1 MRFSTAQ
8 IKKLPPALLTFS
20 FISGFLGGA
29 AVGSALH
36 FELAFQAIQPVFAEI
51 EAASTET
58 VVEHQSFATQASES
72 TQYFF
77 SDGSETVVEI
87 PASQGISPDRLR
99 IPAIGVEASVIDLGL
114 NPDGTLQVP
123 EDFSQTG
130 WWTGG
135 ARPGDRGAAVI
146 VGHVDSRT
154 GPAVFYRLQELRP
167 GDEIQVMNADN
178 QVVRF
183 QVEQLRQV
191 AKDNFPTEM
200 VYGMT
205 PEPTLRLI
213 TCGGVFDSAS
223 RSYRDNVIVFASRL
237 EG

>member
-1 MRFSTAQ
+1 
-8 IKKLPPALLTFS
+8 
-20 FISGFLGGA
+20 
-29 AVGSALH
+29 
-36 FELAFQAIQPVFAEI
+36 
-51 EAASTET
+51 
-58 VVEHQSFATQASES
+58 
-72 TQYFF
+72 
-77 SDGSETVVEI
+77 
-87 PASQGISPDRLR
+87 
-99 IPAIGVEASVIDLGL
+99 
-114 NPDGTLQVP
+114 
-123 EDFSQTG
+123 
-130 WWTGG
+130 
-135 ARPGDRGAAVI
+135 